1 MTLFVKYDLDLLC
14 KTLLKEQL
22 DAQDI
27 SYSLGSL
34 GEIHIEGKLSPEKQ
48 ENLTAGLK
56 KYGIDILSKQKVS
69 LIDRIKNAIDD
80 YLRNEDFRTEK
91 LSTYLSNKLH
101 YSYAHLS
108 TVFSENTYM
117 SVENYTI
124 LKKID
129 LAKELICNTNL
140 TLTEIAFRLD
150 YSSVAHLSRQFKKTT
165 GLTPSVFQSI
175 MNKKK
180 N

>member
-27 SYSLGSL
+27 SYRLGSL

-48 ENLTAGLK
+48 ENLTAALK

>member
-22 DAQDI
+22 DALEI
-27 SYSLGSL
+27 SYTLGSL
-34 GEIHIEGKLSPEKQ
+34 REIHIEGKLTSEKQ
-48 ENLTAGLK
+48 ENLIAALK
-56 KYGIDILSKQKVS
+56 KYGIDLLSKQKVS

-108 TVFSENTYM
+108 TIFSENTYM

-180 N
+180 T

>member
-48 ENLTAGLK
+48 ENLTAALK

-80 YLRNEDFRTEK
+80 YLRNEDFRTKK

>member
-48 ENLTAGLK
+48 ENLTAALK

-108 TVFSENTYM
+108 TFFSENTYM

>member
-48 ENLTAGLK
+48 ENLTAALK

-91 LSTYLSNKLH
+91 LSTYLSKKLH

>member
-48 ENLTAGLK
+48 ENLTAALK
-56 KYGIDILSKQKVS
+56 KYGIYILSKQKVS

>member
-48 ENLTAGLK
+48 ENLTAALK

-150 YSSVAHLSRQFKKTT
+150 YSSVAHLSRQFKK
-165 GLTPSVFQSI
+165 QQA
-175 MNKKK
+175 
-180 N
+180 

>member
-48 ENLTAGLK
+48 ENLTAALK

>member
-22 DAQDI
+22 NAQDI

-48 ENLTAGLK
+48 ENLTAALK

>member
-48 ENLTAGLK
+48 ENLTAALK

-91 LSTYLSNKLH
+91 LSIYLSNKLH

>member
-1 MTLFVKYDLDLLC
+1 MTLFVRYDLDLLC

-48 ENLTAGLK
+48 ENLTAALK

>member
-48 ENLTAGLK
+48 ENLTAALK
-56 KYGIDILSKQKVS
+56 KYGIDLLSKQKVS

-180 N
+180 T

>member
-48 ENLTAGLK
+48 ENLTAALK

-129 LAKELICNTNL
+129 LAKELMCNTNL

>member
-22 DAQDI
+22 DALEI
-27 SYSLGSL
+27 SYTLGSL
-34 GEIHIEGKLSPEKQ
+34 REIHIEGKLTSEKQ
-48 ENLTAGLK
+48 ENLTAALK
-56 KYGIDILSKQKVS
+56 KYGIDLLSKQKVS

-108 TVFSENTYM
+108 TIFSENTYM

-180 N
+180 T

>member
-48 ENLTAGLK
+48 ENLTAALK

-69 LIDRIKNAIDD
+69 LMDRIKNAIDD

>member
-48 ENLTAGLK
+48 ENLTAALK

-124 LKKID
+124 IKKID